1 MKMIVWFIQYLFTFV
16 GFVATYVPLYANLK
30 GMDMWNVAWQY
41 WAIIGVTL
49 LWLSLASIIFRLYIE
64 NRRFHSQEY
73 RLQME
78 KLDREVKQL
87 RLDQYT
93 RDTGKLL

>member
-1 MKMIVWFIQYLFTFV
+1 MKTIVWFMQYLFTFV
-16 GFVATYVPLYANLK
+16 GFVATYAPLYADLK
-30 GMDMWNVAWQY
+30 GIDMWKIAWQY

-49 LWLSLASIIFRLYIE
+49 LWLSLVSIIFRLYME

-73 RLQME
+73 RLQIE
-78 KLDREVKQL
+78 KLEREVKQL

-93 RDTGKLL
+93 TDTGKLI